1 MNMEKRIQSDLVAAM
16 KAKDS
21 VRLASVRAIKTAI
34 TVAKTAPGAPSEL
47 TDGDIQKIIQKLVK
61 QRKDSADQYAA
72 AGRQELADNEIAEME
87 VMNEYL
93 PKQLTEDE
101 ITVEV
106 KKVIVETGASTMKDM
121 GKVMG
126 IINKRFV
133 GQVDGKVVSIIVKN
147 ALS

>member
-1 MNMEKRIQSDLVAAM
+1 MDMEKRIQSDLVAAM

-61 QRKDSADQYAA
+61 QRKDSADQYIA

>member
-1 MNMEKRIQSDLVAAM
+1 MEKRLQADLVAAM
-16 KAKDS
+16 KNKDA
-21 VRLASVRAIKTAI
+21 VKLASLRAIKTAI
-34 TVAKTAPGAPSEL
+34 TMAKTAPDAPSEL

-61 QRKDSADQYAA
+61 QRKDSADQYTA
-72 AGRQELADNEIAEME
+72 AGRQDLADNELAEMK
-87 VMNEYL
+87 VMQEYL

-101 ITVEV
+101 ISVEV
-106 KKVIVETGASTMKDM
+106 KKVIEETGASTMKDM

-126 IINKRFV
+126 IINKRFA

>member
-1 MNMEKRIQSDLVAAM
+1 MEKRIQSDLVAAM

>member
-1 MNMEKRIQSDLVAAM
+1 MEKRLQADLVAAM
-16 KAKDS
+16 KSKDA
-21 VRLASVRAIKTAI
+21 VKLASLRAIKTAI
-34 TVAKTAPGAPSEL
+34 TMAKTAPDAPSEL

-61 QRKDSADQYAA
+61 QRKDSADQYTA
-72 AGRQELADNEIAEME
+72 AGRQDLADNELAEME
-87 VMNEYL
+87 VMQEYL

-101 ITVEV
+101 IAVEV
-106 KKVIVETGASTMKDM
+106 KKVIEETGASTMKDM

-126 IINKRFV
+126 IINKRFA